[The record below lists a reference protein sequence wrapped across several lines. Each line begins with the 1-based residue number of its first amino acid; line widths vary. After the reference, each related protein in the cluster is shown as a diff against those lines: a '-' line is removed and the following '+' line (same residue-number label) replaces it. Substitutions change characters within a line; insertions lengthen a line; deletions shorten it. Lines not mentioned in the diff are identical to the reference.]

1 MKFMMQTRTTK
12 YFRAMLN
19 EHIRKQ
25 RIAILKALNLSEKRV
40 LKTQIKNHSMV
51 AVSAGNDT
59 VKVINAQDLL

>member
-1 MKFMMQTRTTK
+1 
-12 YFRAMLN
+12 MLN

-51 AVSAGNDT
+51 AVSTGNDT
-59 VKVINAQDLL
+59 VKVINAQDLM